1 MGKKDIIKHQ
11 FKKGQSGN
19 LKGRPR
25 KWVSTLTDQG
35 YKMSEVRDC
44 ILALM
49 AMTLNE
55 LEGAK
60 DNPSATVMEL
70 TVINAIKK
78 GIDNGDLYPMESLMN
93 RVFGR
98 PIPTLNYNI
107 QEEQKEMRI
116 VIVKNKDKVH
126 VTKWS

>member
-11 FKKGQSGN
+11 FKKGESGN